1 MCSLHDQQRP
11 RGEQQHRD
19 EHRVLS
25 NSEQTECSVQY
36 YKVLLSEYRF
46 SLLQTLKRA
55 RENKSMFFYYL
66 ENKSFQLKHTANK
79 KMYTI
84 WLISLVIT
92 KK

>member
-25 NSEQTECSVQY
+25 NSEQTECSGQY

-55 RENKSMFFYYL
+55 REFFCEQVTIAP
-66 ENKSFQLKHTANK
+66 ENKSVLLLLGEQKFPA
-79 KMYTI
+79 
-84 WLISLVIT
+84 
-92 KK
+92 